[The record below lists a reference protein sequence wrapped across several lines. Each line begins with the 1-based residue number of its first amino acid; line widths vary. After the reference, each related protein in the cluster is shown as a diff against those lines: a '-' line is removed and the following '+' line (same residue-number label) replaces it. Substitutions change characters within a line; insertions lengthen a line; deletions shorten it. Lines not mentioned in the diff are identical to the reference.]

1 MTSDSKAAQPRSK
14 NETRVSINSESNK
27 QMPCICLD
35 GAGAVVINQ
44 LQENLWR
51 VMRQLTARTRDW
63 RHSLDLHR
71 SPSFRGPA
79 RTRRPVCCPL
89 PEKPRV
95 AGVAERRR
103 RGAAGRRFG
112 GARAAR
118 SPGGRRSRPSSPAWR
133 SDELRVAG
141 AQAVGEVV
149 PAVEQTTIWR
159 RTAGRTTT
167 WGHRRRREP

>member
-1 MTSDSKAAQPRSK
+1 
-14 NETRVSINSESNK
+14 
-27 QMPCICLD
+27 
-35 GAGAVVINQ
+35 
-44 LQENLWR
+44 
-51 VMRQLTARTRDW
+51 MRQLTARARDW

-103 RGAAGRRFG
+103 RGAAGRQFG

-118 SPGGRRSRPSSPAWR
+118 SPGGQRSRPSSPAWR
-133 SDELRVAG
+133 SDESYRWSSRQRFGG
-141 AQAVGEVV
+141 AR
-149 PAVEQTTIWR
+149 PA
-159 RTAGRTTT
+159 
-167 WGHRRRREP
+167 RRRLGATDAAGNPSRAPGLLVDLVWEMRKKGKKTFRLRNQWHGG